1 MEQANTKYFGSFVE
15 RNFKLIKLT
24 FSKAF
29 KKAGIDITPE
39 QWVIVDL
46 LHKDDGV
53 SQNDLANKSGK
64 DAPTV
69 SRIID
74 ILERKNLIVRRNVTG
89 DRRKY
94 HIFLTEDGKQ
104 VHEKLLPI
112 VKNLRLQGWE
122 DLTDEDY
129 ETFLRIMNQIYTNFK
144 KPRN

>member
-1 MEQANTKYFGSFVE
+1 MENSDTKYFGSFVE
-15 RNFKLIKLT
+15 RNFKLIKQT

-39 QWVIVDL
+39 QWVIIDL

-53 SQNDLANKSGK
+53 SQNDLAEQSDK

-74 ILERKNLIVRRNVTG
+74 ILERKNLIERRNVQG

-94 HIFLTEDGKQ
+94 HIFLMEDGRAI
-104 VHEKLLPI
+104 HNKLNPI
-112 VKNLRLQGWE
+112 VENLRIKGWE
-122 DLTDEDY
+122 NLSDDDY
-129 ETFLRIMNQIYTNFK
+129 KTFLRIMNQIYKNFRK
-144 KPRN
+144 SK

>member
-1 MEQANTKYFGSFVE
+1 MENSDTKYFGSFVE
-15 RNFKLIKLT
+15 RNFKLIKQT

-39 QWVIVDL
+39 QWVIIDL
-46 LHKDDGV
+46 LQKDDGV
-53 SQNDLANKSGK
+53 SQNDLATKSDK

-74 ILERKNLIVRRNVTG
+74 ILERKNLIERRNVEG

-94 HIFLTEDGKQ
+94 HIFLRNEGKQ
-104 VHEKLLPI
+104 VHEKLNPI
-112 VKNLRLQGWE
+112 VQNLRVQGWE
-122 DLTDEDY
+122 DLSDEDY
-129 ETFLRIMNQIYTNFK
+129 QTFLRIMNQVYKNFR